1 LEIIGEKLYTP
12 AEAAEILGVH
22 LKTVYRY
29 IKRGKIKT
37 IVWSERVRWIKG
49 AELKKMRGDCV

>member
-37 IVWSERVRWIKG
+37 IEWTERVRWVKG
-49 AELKKMRGDCV
+49 SELKRMKGEAA